1 MGLDFS
7 ALRLFI
13 MSDNSTMS
21 DNSQKKVI
29 VGMSGGVDSSVSA
42 YLLQQQGYQV
52 VGLFMKNWEEDD
64 DKEYCS
70 AATDLA
76 DAQSVCDKLGIEL
89 HTINFAAEYWDNV
102 FEHFL
107 SEYKAGRTPNPDILC
122 NKEIKFK
129 AFLEFA
135 AEDLGADFIAT
146 GHYVRRR
153 DIDGKS
159 QLLRGLDTNKDQS
172 YFLYTLSHEQV
183 AKSLFPVGELEKPEV
198 RRIAEEIGLI
208 TAKKKDSTGICF
220 IGERK
225 FRDFLGRYLP
235 AQPGPIITV
244 DGETI
249 GQHEGLMYHTL
260 GQRKGLGI
268 GGTKEGS
275 EDPWYVVDKDV
286 ENNYLIVAQGH
297 EHPRLMSVGLIAQQ
311 LHWVDRE
318 TMTQPL
324 RCVVKTRYRQSDIP
338 CTITPLSEDR
348 IEVAFDYP
356 VAAVTPGQS
365 AVFYL
370 DEVCLGGG
378 IIEARIQE

>member
-1 MGLDFS
+1 
-7 ALRLFI
+7 
-13 MSDNSTMS
+13 MSE
-21 DNSQKKVI
+21 NSQKKVI

-52 VGLFMKNWEEDD
+52 AGLFMKNWEEDD
-64 DKEYCS
+64 DEEYCS
-70 AATDLA
+70 AAADLA

-89 HTINFAAEYWDNV
+89 HTVNFASEYWDHV

-107 SEYKAGRTPNPDILC
+107 SEYRAGRTPNPDILC

-135 AEDLGADFIAT
+135 AEDLGADYIAT
-146 GHYVRRR
+146 GHYVRRK
-153 DIDGKS
+153 DINGKS
-159 QLLRGLDTNKDQS
+159 QLLRGLDNNKDQS
-172 YFLYTLSHEQV
+172 YFLYILSHQQI
-183 AKSLFPVGELEKPEV
+183 AQSLFPVGELEKPEV
-198 RRIAEEIGLI
+198 RRIAEEIGLA

-235 AQPGPIITV
+235 AKPGPIMTV
-244 DGETI
+244 DGETV
-249 GQHEGLMYHTL
+249 GEHQGLMYHTL

-275 EDPWYVVDKDV
+275 EEPWYVIDKDV
-286 ENNYLIVAQGH
+286 QNNILIVAQGH
-297 EHPRLMSVGLIAQQ
+297 EHPRLMSTGLIAQQ

-318 TMTQPL
+318 TLTEKIH
-324 RCVVKTRYRQSDIP
+324 CVVKTRYRQQDIP
-338 CTITPLSEDR
+338 CTVTPINEDK
-348 IEVAFDYP
+348 IEVRFANP

-365 AVFYL
+365 AVFYQG
-370 DEVCLGGG
+370 EVCLGGG
-378 IIEARIQE
+378 VIEQRLQE

>member
-1 MGLDFS
+1 
-7 ALRLFI
+7 
-13 MSDNSTMS
+13 MS

-42 YLLQQQGYQV
+42 YLLQKQGYQV
-52 VGLFMKNWEEDD
+52 AGLFMKNWEEDD
-64 DKEYCS
+64 DEEYCS
-70 AATDLA
+70 AAADLN
-76 DAQSVCDKLGIEL
+76 DAQAVCDKLGIEL

-107 SEYKAGRTPNPDILC
+107 AEYKAGRTPNPDILC

-135 AEDLGADFIAT
+135 AEDLGADYIAT

-153 DIDGKS
+153 DVDGIS
-159 QLLRGLDTNKDQS
+159 QLLRGLDGNKDQS
-172 YFLYTLSHEQV
+172 YFLYTLSHQQV

-235 AQPGPIITV
+235 AQTGQIVTV
-244 DGETI
+244 DGQTI
-249 GQHEGLMYHTL
+249 GQHTGLMYHTL

-268 GGTKEGS
+268 GGTKNGN

-286 ENNYLIVAQGH
+286 ENNTLIVAQGH

-311 LHWVDRE
+311 LHWVER
-318 TMTQPL
+318 QPL
-324 RCVVKTRYRQSDIP
+324 KTEIRCAVKTRYRQQDIP
-338 CTITPLSEDR
+338 CTVIPLSEDK
-348 IEVAFDYP
+348 IEVHFDSP

-365 AVFYL
+365 AVFYQG
-370 DEVCLGGG
+370 EICLGGG
-378 IIEARIQE
+378 VIEQRIQE

>member
-1 MGLDFS
+1 
-7 ALRLFI
+7 
-13 MSDNSTMS
+13 MS

-52 VGLFMKNWEEDD
+52 AGLFMKNWEEDD
-64 DKEYCS
+64 DEEYCS

-76 DAQSVCDKLGIEL
+76 DAQSVCNKLGIEL
-89 HTINFAAEYWDNV
+89 HTVNFAAEYWDNV

-107 SEYKAGRTPNPDILC
+107 SEYRAGRTPNPDILC

-135 AEDLGADFIAT
+135 AEDLGADYIAT
-146 GHYVRRR
+146 GHYVRRK
-153 DIDGKS
+153 DINGKS
-159 QLLRGLDTNKDQS
+159 QLLRGQDNNKDQS
-172 YFLYTLSHEQV
+172 YFLYTLSHQQI
-183 AKSLFPVGELEKPEV
+183 AQSLFPVGELEKPEV
-198 RRIAEEIGLI
+198 RRIAEKIGLV

-235 AQPGPIITV
+235 AKPGPIMSV
-244 DGETI
+244 DGETL
-249 GQHEGLMYHTL
+249 GEHQGLMYHTL

-275 EDPWYVVDKDV
+275 EEPWYVIDKDV
-286 ENNYLIVAQGH
+286 QNNILIVAQGH
-297 EHPRLMSVGLIAQQ
+297 EHPRLMSTGLIAQQ

-318 TMTQPL
+318 TLTEKIH
-324 RCVVKTRYRQSDIP
+324 CVVKTRYRQQDIP
-338 CTITPLSEDR
+338 CTVTPINEDK
-348 IEVAFDYP
+348 IEVRFANP

-365 AVFYL
+365 AVFYQG
-370 DEVCLGGG
+370 EVCLGGG
-378 IIEARIQE
+378 VIEQRLQE

>member
-1 MGLDFS
+1 
-7 ALRLFI
+7 
-13 MSDNSTMS
+13 MS

-52 VGLFMKNWEEDD
+52 AGLFMKNWEEDD
-64 DKEYCS
+64 SEEYCS

-76 DAQSVCDKLGIEL
+76 DAQAVCDKLGIEL

-102 FEHFL
+102 FELFL
-107 SEYKAGRTPNPDILC
+107 AEYKAGRTPNPDILC

-135 AEDLGADFIAT
+135 AEDLGADYIAT

-153 DIDGKS
+153 DVNGTS
-159 QLLRGLDTNKDQS
+159 QLLRGLDDNKDQS
-172 YFLYTLSHEQV
+172 YFLYTLSHQQV

-198 RRIAEEIGLI
+198 RRIAEEIGLV

-235 AQPGPIITV
+235 AQPGSIMTV
-244 DGETI
+244 DGQTI
-249 GQHEGLMYHTL
+249 GQHTGLMYHTL

-268 GGTKEGS
+268 GGTKNGS
-275 EDPWYVVDKDV
+275 EEPWYVVDKDV
-286 ENNYLIVAQGH
+286 ENNILIVAQGH

-311 LHWVDRE
+311 LHWVNRQSLQAE
-318 TMTQPL
+318 M
-324 RCVVKTRYRQSDIP
+324 RCVVKTRYRQHDIP
-338 CTITPLSEDR
+338 CTVVPLGEDK
-348 IEVAFDYP
+348 IEVRFDSP

-365 AVFYL
+365 AVFYQG
-370 DEVCLGGG
+370 EVCLGGG
-378 IIEARIQE
+378 VIEQRIQE